1 MALRGSAERYGAVA
15 IVLHWLSA
23 ALIVALLAAG
33 FTAANT
39 ADPATKAA
47 ILRLHA
53 PTGVLVLALTVLRLV
68 WWLAF
73 DRRPAPLADLPP
85 LQARAAGAVHGL
97 LYAVVVLLAVSGVAL
112 MALSG
117 ARPILMGEVE
127 GVLPDFW
134 DYPPRYVH
142 AAMAWLLVLLVASH
156 VAAALHHQFV
166 RRDRLMRR
174 MRLGGGA

>member
-1 MALRGSAERYGAVA
+1 MALRGSTERYGSVA

-23 ALIVALLAAG
+23 ALILALLLAG
-33 FTAANT
+33 FIAANST
-39 ADPATKAA
+39 DSATKAA

-73 DRRPAPLADLPP
+73 DRRPEPPAETPP
-85 LQARAAGAVHGL
+85 LQAKAAKGVHGL
-97 LYAVVVLLAVSGVAL
+97 LYLTVVVLAASGVAL

-134 DYPPRYVH
+134 NYPPRYVH
-142 AAMAWLLVLLVASH
+142 AAMAWLLALLVVSH
-156 VAAALHHQFV
+156 VAAALHHQLI
-166 RRDRLMRR
+166 RRDNVMGRIKF
-174 MRLGGGA
+174 GSPG

>member
-1 MALRGSAERYGAVA
+1 MTLRGSAERYGSVA

-23 ALIVALLAAG
+23 ALIIALLAAG
-33 FTAANT
+33 FVSANT

-53 PTGVLVLALTVLRLV
+53 PTGVLVLALTLLRLV

-85 LQARAAGAVHGL
+85 LQDKAAGAVHGM
-97 LYAVVVLLAVSGVAL
+97 LYVTVLVLAGSGVAL

-117 ARPILMGEVE
+117 ARPILMGEVKAA
-127 GVLPDFW
+127 LPDFW
-134 DYPPRYVH
+134 TYPPRYVH
-142 AAMAWLLVLLVASH
+142 AAMAWLLALLLATH
-156 VAAALHHQFV
+156 VAAALHHQLV
-166 RRDRLMRR
+166 RRDHIMRR
-174 MRLGGGA
+174 MRFGGRA

>member
-1 MALRGSAERYGAVA
+1 MALRGSTERYGSVA

-23 ALIVALLAAG
+23 ALILALLAAG
-33 FTAANT
+33 FIAANT

-73 DRRPAPLADLPP
+73 DRRPAPLPDLPR

-97 LYAVVVLLAVSGVAL
+97 LYLTILVLAASGVAL

-127 GVLPDFW
+127 GSLPDFW
-134 DYPPRYVH
+134 NYPPRYVH
-142 AAMAWLLVLLVASH
+142 AAMAWLLAVLVVSH
-156 VAAALHHQFV
+156 VAAALHHQLV
-166 RRDRLMRR
+166 RRDGVMAR
-174 MRLGGGA
+174 MQLGGPA